1 MTSHHTEQGREK
13 EGKAGKES
21 GEGRRE
27 GEGGGAMTSHHTEQG
42 REKERK
48 AGREGGEKGKG
59 NEKEGK
65 EGRERKGRESGGGQL
80 FSYPGFGVEFDGFL
94 SELEVEGA
102 VAAAVVCDGAEDVLC
117 AHFLPFGDDGAG
129 EVAIDGDV
137 ASVADEDVACACE
150 LEDAGDDAV
159 EDGASS
165 GTRSADEVRAFVVE
179 LYVLHAWNIVDS
191 EAAAQHVL
199 PCDGYRQASLV
210 LFEGAVELAVFGCEP
225 AC

>member
-13 EGKAGKES
+13 EGK
-21 GEGRRE
+21 GRR
-27 GEGGGAMTSHHTEQG
+27 G
-42 REKERK
+42 RDDIAPYGTR
-48 AGREGGEKGKG
+48 KGKG
-59 NEKEGK
+59 KPEGKEGK
-65 EGRERKGRESGGGQL
+65 EGRAMRRKGRREGKGRESGGGQL
-80 FSYPGFGVEFDGFL
+80 FSYPGFGVEFYGFL

-210 LFEGAVELAVFGCEP
+210 LLEGAVELAVFGCEP
-225 AC
+225 TC